1 MFQLSFTIVFRR
13 EKMRQYLLAADTVQ
27 TCNGWIEAIKRAR
40 LVGQEQDCL
49 Y

>member
-27 TCNGWIEAIKRAR
+27 RCDSWIEAIKRAR
-40 LVGQEQDCL
+40 
-49 Y
+49 